1 MASATT
7 LLNNTNNPPAGTQF
21 PGSSTS
27 TNSSGNQLNANSFIT
42 LLTAQLQA
50 QSPLNPMDPTQ
61 MVDQL
66 AQINS
71 LQQLIQIQSDL
82 QTLNAAVVPGS
93 HSSSSNGSDGSGN
106 GSGNSGSTS

>member
-1 MASATT
+1 MASATS
-7 LLNNTNNPPAGTQF
+7 LLNSSGNPPASTQF
-21 PGSSTS
+21 PGSS
-27 TNSSGNQLNANSFIT
+27 SSSDSSSNQLNGNSFIT

-50 QSPLNPMDPTQ
+50 QSPLNPMDPSQ

-82 QTLNAAVVPGS
+82 QTLNGAVVPGS
-93 HSSSSNGSDGSGN
+93 QTTSSSSSGGSGT
-106 GSGNSGSTS
+106 GM

>member
-1 MASATT
+1 MTSPSA
-7 LLNNTNNPPAGTQF
+7 LISNPSSALDPKPSPSTQLPGTA
-21 PGSSTS
+21 STS
-27 TNSSGNQLNANSFIT
+27 APNQLDANSFIT
-42 LLTAQLQA
+42 LLSTELQS
-50 QSPLNPMDPTQ
+50 QDPLNPMDPTQ

-93 HSSSSNGSDGSGN
+93 QMTSDNGTGT
-106 GSGNSGSTS
+106 NSGTTS